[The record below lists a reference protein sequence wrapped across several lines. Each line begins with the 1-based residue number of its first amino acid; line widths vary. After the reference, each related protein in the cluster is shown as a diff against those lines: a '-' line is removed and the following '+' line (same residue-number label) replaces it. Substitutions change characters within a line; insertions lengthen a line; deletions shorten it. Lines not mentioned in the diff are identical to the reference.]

1 MRLVSMSF
9 SVETLH
15 FFGRVAGAADAS
27 SPHVVEHASRFA
39 FAAAVAHAVGGLAF
53 IGIVTRRLRCCP
65 WQGTGRHECEEGAAR
80 NVSNPPLAEQQRA

>member
-53 IGIVTRRLRCCP
+53 ILETAVGWFGFDENRAL
-65 WQGTGRHECEEGAAR
+65 
-80 NVSNPPLAEQQRA
+80 SLA

>member
-27 SPHVVEHASRFA
+27 SPHIVEHASRFA
-39 FAAAVAHAVGGLAF
+39 FAAAVAHAVGSLVRITTKAPGYN
-53 IGIVTRRLRCCP
+53 GIMAP
-65 WQGTGRHECEEGAAR
+65 GIPE
-80 NVSNPPLAEQQRA
+80 